1 MRAAFSSAYF
11 LKDRAAA
18 LRTLS
23 APAGLRPCEE
33 DKGVKALSLCA
44 GESAEAVSAAAAQ
57 DQKDPDD
64 IASASES
71 AAVVMFTASAAEAAS
86 AAAAQDQDQP
96 DDIKAAS

>member
-1 MRAAFSSAYF
+1 MDAV
-11 LKDRAAA
+11 
-18 LRTLS
+18 LRLPVCGPVRRQRGS
-23 APAGLRPCEE
+23 
-33 DKGVKALSLCA
+33 KALSLCA
-44 GESAEAVSAAAAQ
+44 GGSAEAVSAAAAQ

-96 DDIKAAS
+96 DDIKAAT

>member
-1 MRAAFSSAYF
+1 MACFQRIRPQTFG
-11 LKDRAAA
+11 RCP
-18 LRTLS
+18 

-33 DKGVKALSLCA
+33 TKGSKALSLCA
-44 GESAEAVSAAAAQ
+44 GGSAEAVSAAAAQ